1 MGLKN
6 FLSAQFA
13 SVIEWPNQAPDLLV
27 YRYPAPTAEIK
38 NASKLLVAPGQGC
51 LLVYEGQVTA
61 VLTEEGLYP
70 LDTANHPFIT
80 SLLRLRQGFESEHK
94 LRVYFFRQA
103 EVVSQPWGTATPV
116 KYVDPVYGFPVEMGM
131 HGSYSFKIV
140 DAQRF
145 FAEVVGSRDAYTASE
160 ARTLIQARIGQH
172 VVVGIAAAA
181 ISCQVIDS
189 QLAQLSAALRAAL
202 NAEFAGLGFELT
214 DFKLSGTAF
223 DKDTQA
229 RIKQIA
235 DMRAATLAAAE
246 GSLSYAESQKLS
258 ALRDAARN
266 TGGLAGVGAQLGAG
280 LELSK
285 AFGSTPAPDAPDPV
299 AQLQKLKRL
308 LDEGI
313 LTPEEFEAKKK
324 EWLAKL

>member
-1 MGLKN
+1 MGFKN
-6 FLSAQFA
+6 FLNAQFA
-13 SVIEWPNQAPDLLV
+13 SVIEWPNQAPELLV

-61 VLTEEGLYP
+61 VLTEDGLYP
-70 LDTANHPFIT
+70 LATANHPFIT
-80 SLLRLRQGFESEHK
+80 ALLKLRQGAESEHK

-103 EVVSQPWGTATPV
+103 EVVSQAWGTATPV
-116 KYVDPVYGFPVEMGM
+116 KYVDPVYGFPVEMGL

-145 FAEVVGSRDAYTASE
+145 FTEIVGSRDAYTASE
-160 ARTLIQARIGQH
+160 ARALIQARVGQH
-172 VVVGIAAAA
+172 IVVGIATAAL
-181 ISCQVIDS
+181 SCQVIDA
-189 QLAQLSAALRAAL
+189 QLAQLSETLRGAL
-202 NAEFAGLGFELT
+202 NAEFADLGFQLT

-235 DMRAATLAAAE
+235 DVRAATLAAAE
-246 GSLSYAESQKLS
+246 GSLSYAESEKLQ

-285 AFGSTPAPDAPDPV
+285 AFGTATDAPDPV
-299 AQLQKLKRL
+299 AQLQKLKHL

-313 LTPEEFEAKKK
+313 ITPEEFEAKKK
-324 EWLAKL
+324 EWLTKL